1 MNSMTGYGYQE
12 FVDDKYFISVEIKSY
27 NSRFL
32 DLSINLPSSLSRL
45 ENFFREKITSAVVRG
60 KIDVYIRLRE
70 EEPATKVMVNKEAVR
85 SYAAAINEV
94 SEVLT
99 DIGNSTL
106 APSEECR
113 IEDKSKKTTDFTSYL
128 NLVIRQDGVLLS
140 HREFDLDNYK
150 LLIEPVFAQ
159 ALEQFVADRRREGEN
174 LKADLQEKLTVL
186 EGAAEFFTQ
195 WQPKME
201 EAFKENLQRRFQEFL
216 GEGYDQQRV
225 LTEVAALLVKYTINE
240 EIVRLKSHLAALAKE
255 LTDNPTPGR
264 KIDFICQEVNR
275 EINTIGSK
283 NQFTEVGAMVI
294 TAKDALE
301 NIREQARNVE

>member
-1 MNSMTGYGYQE
+1 MNSMTGYGYE
-12 FVDDKYFISVEIKSY
+12 ELVEEKLFLSVEIKSY

-45 ENFFREKITSAVVRG
+45 ENFFREKMTAAVVRG
-60 KIDVYIRLRE
+60 KVDVYIRFRE
-70 EEPATKVMVNKEAVR
+70 EEPATTVLVNQEAVR
-85 SYAAAINEV
+85 SYAAAISQV
-94 SEVLT
+94 SQILSSQSREENQPQDCLQKDV
-99 DIGNSTL
+99 NSTL
-106 APSEECR
+106 S
-113 IEDKSKKTTDFTSYL
+113 FVL
-128 NLVIRQDGVLLS
+128 NQDGVLVF
-140 HREFDLDNYK
+140 HRDFDVDAYK
-150 LLIEPVFAQ
+150 ALLEPVFDK

-174 LKADLQEKLTVL
+174 LKADLEEKLAVL
-186 EGAAEFFTQ
+186 ENAAAFFTQ
-195 WQPKME
+195 WQPQME
-201 EAFKENLQRRFQEFL
+201 HAFKENLQRRFQELL

-240 EIVRLKSHLAALAKE
+240 EIVRLKSHLSALAKE
-255 LTDNPTPGR
+255 LVDNATPGR
-264 KIDFICQEVNR
+264 KIDFICQEINR

>member
-12 FVDDKYFISVEIKSY
+12 LVEEGIFLSVEIKSY

-32 DLSINLPSSLSRL
+32 DLTVNLPPSLSRL
-45 ENFFREKITSAVVRG
+45 EGFLREQVSAAVVRG
-60 KIDVYIRLRE
+60 KVDVYVRLRE
-70 EEPATKVMVNKEAVR
+70 EEPATKVLVNREAVR
-85 SYAAAINEV
+85 SYAAAMAEV
-94 SEVLT
+94 AQVLCET
-99 DIGNSTL
+99 GSCQEGAASPSL
-106 APSEECR
+106 A
-113 IEDKSKKTTDFTSYL
+113 TTQEIPLSL
-128 NLVIRQDGVLLS
+128 IVQQEGVLVA
-140 HREFDLDNYK
+140 HREFDLESYRRR
-150 LLIEPVFAQ
+150 LEPVFKA
-159 ALEQFVADRRREGEN
+159 ALEQFLGDRHREGQN
-174 LKADLQEKLTVL
+174 LLVDLQEKLALL
-186 EGAAEFFTQ
+186 EGAASFFTQ

-201 EAFKENLQRRFQEFL
+201 AAFKENLQRRFQEFL

-240 EIVRLKSHLAALAKE
+240 EIVRLKSHLAALTRE
-255 LTDNPTPGR
+255 LEDNPTPGR
-264 KIDFICQEVNR
+264 KIDFICQEINR

>member
-1 MNSMTGYGYQE
+1 MNSMTGYGYE
-12 FVDDKYFISVEIKSY
+12 ELVEEKLFLSVEIKSY

-45 ENFFREKITSAVVRG
+45 ENFFREKMTAAVVRG
-60 KIDVYIRLRE
+60 KVDVYIRFRE
-70 EEPATKVMVNKEAVR
+70 EEPATTVLVNQEAVR
-85 SYAAAINEV
+85 SYAAAISQV
-94 SEVLT
+94 SQILS
-99 DIGNSTL
+99 DMQGFAGSQAASTVQSPL
-106 APSEECR
+106 EL
-113 IEDKSKKTTDFTSYL
+113 IL
-128 NLVIRQDGVLLS
+128 RQEGVLVS
-140 HREFDLDNYK
+140 HREFDLDSYK
-150 LLIEPVFAQ
+150 ALLEPIFDK

-174 LKADLQEKLTVL
+174 LKLDLQEKLGVL
-186 EGAAEFFTQ
+186 EEAATFFSQ
-195 WQPKME
+195 WQPQME
-201 EAFKENLQRRFQEFL
+201 NAFKENLQRRFQELL

-240 EIVRLKSHLAALAKE
+240 EIVRLKSHLSALAKE
-255 LTDNPTPGR
+255 LVDNATPGR
-264 KIDFICQEVNR
+264 KIDFICQEINR

>member
-12 FVDDKYFISVEIKSY
+12 LVEERLFLSVEIKSY

-32 DLSINLPSSLSRL
+32 DLSVNLPPSLSRL
-45 ENFFREKITSAVVRG
+45 ENFLREKVAAAVVRG
-60 KIDVYIRLRE
+60 KVEVYVRLRE
-70 EEPATKVMVNKEAVR
+70 EEPATQVLVNREAVK
-85 SYAAAINEV
+85 SYAAAIREV
-94 SEVLT
+94 AEIVSSGVGEQ
-99 DIGNSTL
+99 
-106 APSEECR
+106 
-113 IEDKSKKTTDFTSYL
+113 
-128 NLVIRQDGVLLS
+128 QDGEVQVQAKSSFQSLLS
-140 HREFDLDNYK
+140 LVLRQEGVLVAHRDFDVDSYRS
-150 LLIEPVFAQ
+150 LLEPVFDR

-174 LKADLQEKLTVL
+174 LKLDLQEKIGVL
-186 EGAAEFFTQ
+186 ENAAAFFAR
-195 WQPKME
+195 WQPQME
-201 EAFKENLQRRFQEFL
+201 AAFRETIQRRFQEFL

-255 LTDNPTPGR
+255 LVENPAPGR
-264 KIDFICQEVNR
+264 KIDFICQEINR

>member
-1 MNSMTGYGYQE
+1 MNSMTGYGYE
-12 FVDDKYFISVEIKSY
+12 ELVEEKFFLSVEIKSY

-45 ENFFREKITSAVVRG
+45 ENFFREKVTAAVVRG
-60 KIDVYIRLRE
+60 KVDVYIRLRE
-70 EEPATKVMVNKEAVR
+70 EEPATSVLVNQEAVR
-85 SYAAAINEV
+85 SYAAAISQV
-94 SEVLT
+94 SQILYEMQGVAGSQAT
-99 DIGNSTL
+99 STAQSPL
-106 APSEECR
+106 ELILSQE
-113 IEDKSKKTTDFTSYL
+113 
-128 NLVIRQDGVLLS
+128 GVLVS
-140 HREFDLDNYK
+140 HREFDLDSYK
-150 LLIEPVFAQ
+150 ALLEPVFDT

-174 LKADLQEKLTVL
+174 LKVDLQEKLGVL
-186 EGAAEFFTQ
+186 EDAAAFFTH
-195 WQPKME
+195 WQPQME
-201 EAFKENLQRRFQEFL
+201 STFKENLQRRFQELL

-240 EIVRLKSHLAALAKE
+240 EIVRLKSHLSALAKE
-255 LTDNPTPGR
+255 LVDNATPGR
-264 KIDFICQEVNR
+264 KIDFICQEINR

>member
-1 MNSMTGYGYQE
+1 MNSMTGYGYE
-12 FVDDKYFISVEIKSY
+12 ELVEEKLFLSVEIKSY

-45 ENFFREKITSAVVRG
+45 ENFFREKVTAAVVRG
-60 KIDVYIRLRE
+60 KVDVYIRLRE
-70 EEPATKVMVNKEAVR
+70 EEPATSVLVNQEAVR
-85 SYAAAINEV
+85 SYAAAISQV
-94 SEVLT
+94 SQILSEMEGT
-99 DIGNSTL
+99 ADTPAASTAQSPL
-106 APSEECR
+106 ELILSQE
-113 IEDKSKKTTDFTSYL
+113 
-128 NLVIRQDGVLLS
+128 GVLVS
-140 HREFDLDNYK
+140 HREFDLDSYK
-150 LLIEPVFAQ
+150 TLLEPVFDT

-174 LKADLQEKLTVL
+174 LKVDLQEKLAVL
-186 EGAAEFFTQ
+186 EDAATFFAQ
-195 WQPKME
+195 WQPQME
-201 EAFKENLQRRFQEFL
+201 NAFKENLQRRFQELL

-240 EIVRLKSHLAALAKE
+240 EIVRLKSHLSALAKE
-255 LTDNPTPGR
+255 LVDNATPGR
-264 KIDFICQEVNR
+264 KIDFICQEINR

>member
-1 MNSMTGYGYQE
+1 MNSMTGYGYE
-12 FVDDKYFISVEIKSY
+12 ELVEEKFFLSVEIKSY

-45 ENFFREKITSAVVRG
+45 ENFFREKVTAAVVRG
-60 KIDVYIRLRE
+60 KVDVYIRLRE
-70 EEPATKVMVNKEAVR
+70 EEPATSVLVNQEAVR
-85 SYAAAINEV
+85 SYAAAISQV
-94 SEVLT
+94 SQILSDMQGVA
-99 DIGNSTL
+99 GSQAASTAQSPL
-106 APSEECR
+106 ELILSQE
-113 IEDKSKKTTDFTSYL
+113 
-128 NLVIRQDGVLLS
+128 GVLVS
-140 HREFDLDNYK
+140 HREFDLDSYK
-150 LLIEPVFAQ
+150 ALLEPVFDT

-174 LKADLQEKLTVL
+174 LKVDLQEKLGVL
-186 EGAAEFFTQ
+186 EEAAVFFSQ
-195 WQPKME
+195 WQPQME
-201 EAFKENLQRRFQEFL
+201 NAFKENLQRRFQELL

-240 EIVRLKSHLAALAKE
+240 EIVRLKSHLSALAKE
-255 LTDNPTPGR
+255 LVDNATPGR
-264 KIDFICQEVNR
+264 KIDFICQEINR